1 MVKGVIFD
9 VDGVLLNSMPVWEN
23 LGELYLQKFGIQA
36 EKDLSEILYEM
47 SLKED
52 RKVMEN
58 DIYIV
63 KKKISTENFLLKLNR
78 QAHQLEVY
86 KKSDEQALRK
96 NYSIRKDFDPC
107 EYTIYE
113 KIKEMPCLFGRED
126 SPTPY
131 GVFDIVKKSK
141 VKEEYISGYHKKY
154 ERIKFFG
161 YLVIFEDYFIH
172 SDLYMDSVT
181 SETFEQAEPISNGET
196 GTTGCIR
203 ISQKNVGWLLKNIEV
218 GTTVI
223 L

>member
-1 MVKGVIFD
+1 
-9 VDGVLLNSMPVWEN
+9 
-23 LGELYLQKFGIQA
+23 
-36 EKDLSEILYEM
+36 
-47 SLKED
+47 
-52 RKVMEN
+52 MEHE
-58 DIYIV
+58 IYIA
-63 KKKISTENFLLKLNR
+63 KKRISTENFLLKLNR

-86 KKSDEQALRK
+86 KKADGQALRK
-96 NYSIRKDFDPC
+96 NYSIRKDFVPC

-141 VKEEYISGYHKKY
+141 VKEEYIKKKKKKY

-172 SDLYMDSVT
+172 SDLYMDRVT
-181 SETFEQAEPISNGET
+181 SETFEQAEPISNGDT
-196 GTTGCIR
+196 GTAGCIR
-203 ISQKNVGWLLKNIEV
+203 VSQKNVEWLLENIEV

>member
-1 MVKGVIFD
+1 M
-9 VDGVLLNSMPVWEN
+9 S
-23 LGELYLQKFGIQA
+23 LGEN
-36 EKDLSEILYEM
+36 
-47 SLKED
+47 

-63 KKKISTENFLLKLNR
+63 KKKISTENFLLKLNQ
-78 QAHQLEVY
+78 QA
-86 KKSDEQALRK
+86 DEQALRK
-96 NYSIRKDFDPC
+96 NYSIRKDFVPC

-172 SDLYMDSVT
+172 SDLYMDRVT
-181 SETFEQAEPISNGET
+181 SETFEQAEPISNGDT
-196 GTTGCIR
+196 GTAGCIR
-203 ISQKNVGWLLKNIEV
+203 VSQKNVEWLLENIEV